1 MKVLLDK
8 NAGFCFGVKNAV
20 DKVFS
25 LVENNKDKKLYTL
38 GPLIHN
44 NQVIEKLRQRNVQA
58 LSNIDESID
67 KNSLIAIRSHGIAED
82 KYKQL
87 QALELEYVECTC
99 PYVLK
104 IHKIVNDHYKRGY
117 QIFIVGDGKHPE
129 VEGINGW
136 CENTAIII
144 EDSSVVANLPNYD
157 KICIVAQTTI
167 TQELWS
173 TVIKE
178 VQNKY
183 NDVAVF
189 ETICSA
195 TENRQKSAAE
205 LAKSVDCMIIIG
217 SRESSNTQ
225 KLVQICKGINRNTI
239 HIETVEE
246 LSLEDIKH
254 FKLIGITA
262 GASTPEWIIKE
273 VITKMEELN
282 RDDQAMMMEEYEK
295 SFKSLYSGDT
305 VTGKVIFVTDDEVMV
320 DIGFK
325 SDGII
330 KKVDFTWDLEQP
342 LKDMIKPGDEVI
354 SKIVTMNDGEG
365 NVVLSKKQVDADK
378 NWFHIENAFN
388 QKTPVDAVIKSVVKG
403 GVVAETFGIRAFI
416 PASLIDIRYA
426 EDLTQYVNTKVK
438 AYVAE
443 YDQDKRKVVLS
454 RKEYL
459 RLEREKSEVEVFSTI
474 QEGQKVKGEVKRLTD
489 FGAFVD
495 IGGVDGLIHVSELSW
510 KRIKHPSE
518 VVKPGQILEAI
529 VLKVDSEKKKI
540 SLGLKQLTAEPWTL
554 VPTKYAIGDIIDVKV
569 ARFADFGAFVELEP
583 GIDGLVHISQI
594 SDKRLAKPAD
604 ALKIG
609 QIVKAKIVDIKFED
623 KKISLSIKEAAEPTE
638 IPMDMPVEST
648 EAPVETPVEPK
659 ETLTEA
665 PAETVETTIETPEES
680 TEIKVEE

>member
-1 MKVLLDK
+1 MKVLLDR

-20 DKVFS
+20 DKVFT
-25 LVENNKDKKLYTL
+25 LAENNKDKNLYTF

-44 NQVIEKLRQRNVQA
+44 NQVIEKLKQQNVQA
-58 LSNIDESID
+58 LKDIDENID

-82 KYKQL
+82 KYKKL
-87 QALELEYVECTC
+87 QALELEYVDCTC

-104 IHKIVNDHYKRGY
+104 IHKIVNDHYKNGY

-136 CENTAIII
+136 CENTAVII
-144 EDSSVVANLPNYD
+144 EDSSIVANLPNYD

-173 TVIKE
+173 TVISE

-183 NDVAVF
+183 NDVKVF

-205 LAKSVDCMIIIG
+205 LARKVDCMIIIG

-225 KLVQICKGINRNTI
+225 KLYQICKGININTI

-246 LSLEDIKH
+246 LSLENINN

-273 VITKMEELN
+273 VVAKMEELN

-330 KKVDFTWDLEQP
+330 KKADFTWDLEQS
-342 LKDMIKPGDEVI
+342 LKDLIKPGDEVE
-354 SKIVTMNDGEG
+354 SQIVTMNDGEG
-365 NVVLSKKQVDADK
+365 NVVLSKRLVDADK
-378 NWFHIENAFN
+378 NWYKIEYAYNE
-388 QKTPVDAVIKSVVKG
+388 KTPVDAVIRTVVKG
-403 GVVAETFGIRAFI
+403 GVVADAFGIRAFI

-426 EDLTQYVNTKVK
+426 EDLTQYLNTKVK
-438 AYVAE
+438 AFVTE
-443 YDQDKRKVVLS
+443 YDKDKRKVVLS
-454 RKEYL
+454 RKEFL

-518 VVKPGQILEAI
+518 IVKVGQIVEAI
-529 VLKVDSEKKKI
+529 VLKVDAEKKKI
-540 SLGLKQLTAEPWTL
+540 SLGLKQTTAEPWTL

-569 ARFADFGAFVELEP
+569 ARFADFGAFVELES

-594 SDKRLAKPAD
+594 SDKRIAKPAD

-609 QIVKAKIVDIKFED
+609 QIVKAKIVDIKLEE
-623 KKISLSIKEAAEPTE
+623 KKISLSIKEAVEPAE
-638 IPMDMPVEST
+638 IPM
-648 EAPVETPVEPK
+648 ETPVD
-659 ETLTEA
+659 
-665 PAETVETTIETPEES
+665 PE
-680 TEIKVEE
+680 V

>member
-1 MKVLLDK
+1 MRILLDK

-25 LVENNKDKKLYTL
+25 LAQNNKDKSLYTY

-44 NQVIEKLRQRNVQA
+44 NQVIEKLKQSNVQA
-58 LSNIDESID
+58 LKDIDESID

-87 QALELEYVECTC
+87 QAMELEYVDCTC

-104 IHKIVNDHYKRGY
+104 IHRIVNEHYKEGY
-117 QIFIVGDGKHPE
+117 QIFIVGDCKHPE

-136 CENTAIII
+136 CENTA
-144 EDSSVVANLPNYD
+144 VVLENASMVEKLPNYD

-167 TQELWS
+167 TQELWI
-173 TVIKE
+173 TVLEE
-178 VQNKY
+178 VKKKY
-183 NDVAVF
+183 NNIKVF

-225 KLVQICKGINRNTI
+225 KLYQICKGINTNTI
-239 HIETVEE
+239 HIETAQE
-246 LSLEDIKH
+246 LSLENIKN
-254 FKLIGITA
+254 FKSVGITA

-273 VITKMEELN
+273 VVTKMDEMN
-282 RDDQAMMMEEYEK
+282 RDNQAMMMEEYEK
-295 SFKSLYSGDT
+295 SFRSLYSGDT

-320 DIGFK
+320 DIGYK

-330 KKVDFTWDLEQP
+330 KKEEFTWDLDLS
-342 LKDMIKPGDEVI
+342 LKDLIKPGDEVE
-354 SKIVTMNDGEG
+354 SKIVNMNDGEG
-365 NVVLSKKQVDADK
+365 NVVLSKKLVDADK
-378 NWFHIENAFN
+378 NWYKIEYAFN
-388 QKTPVDAVIKSVVKG
+388 EKAPVDAVIKSVVKG

-426 EDLTQYVNTKVK
+426 EDLNQYVNTKVK
-438 AYVAE
+438 AFVAE
-443 YDQDKRKVVLS
+443 YDKDKRKVVLS
-454 RKEYL
+454 RKEFL
-459 RLEREKSEVEVFSTI
+459 RLEREKSEKEVFGTI

-510 KRIKHPSE
+510 NRIKHPSE
-518 VVKPGQILEAI
+518 VVKPGQTVEAV
-529 VLKVDSEKKKI
+529 VLKVDAEKKKI

-554 VPTKYAIGDIIDVKV
+554 VPTKYAIGDIVNVKV
-569 ARFADFGAFVELEP
+569 ARFADFGAFVEIEP

-594 SDKRLAKPAD
+594 SDKRIAKPAD

-609 QIVKAKIVDIKFED
+609 ETVKAKIVDIKLEE
-623 KKISLSIKEAAEPTE
+623 KKISLSIKEAAEPVQE
-638 IPMDMPVEST
+638 
-648 EAPVETPVEPK
+648 
-659 ETLTEA
+659 
-665 PAETVETTIETPEES
+665 
-680 TEIKVEE
+680 

>member
-1 MKVLLDK
+1 MKYQEVDKMKILLDK

-25 LVENNKDKKLYTL
+25 LAQNNKDKNLYTY

-44 NQVIEKLRQRNVQA
+44 NQVIEKLNESKVQA
-58 LSNIDESID
+58 LKNIDESID

-87 QALELEYVECTC
+87 QNLGLEYVDCTC

-104 IHKIVNDHYKRGY
+104 IHKIVNEYYKTGY
-117 QIFIVGDGKHPE
+117 QIFIVGDHKHPE
-129 VEGINGW
+129 VEGVNGW
-136 CENTAIII
+136 CENTAVVL
-144 EDSSVVANLPNYD
+144 EDASNVENLPNYD

-173 TVIKE
+173 SVLKE
-178 VQNKY
+178 VQKKY
-183 NDVAVF
+183 QEVKVF

-205 LAKSVDCMIIIG
+205 LARSVDCMIIIG

-225 KLVQICKGINRNTI
+225 KLYQICKGINTNTI
-239 HIETVEE
+239 HIETVSE
-246 LSLEDIKH
+246 LSLENIKK
-254 FKLIGITA
+254 FKSVGITA

-273 VITKMEELN
+273 VVTKMEEMN
-282 RDDQAMMMEEYEK
+282 RDNQAMMMEEYEK

-320 DIGFK
+320 DIGYK

-330 KKVDFTWDLEQP
+330 KKEDFTWDLEQS
-342 LKDMIKPGDEVI
+342 LKDLIKPGDEVE

-365 NVVLSKKQVDADK
+365 NVVLSKKLVDADK
-378 NWFHIENAFN
+378 NWYKIEYAYNEKSA
-388 QKTPVDAVIKSVVKG
+388 VDAVIKSVVKG
-403 GVVAETFGIRAFI
+403 GVVAEVYGIRAFI

-426 EDLTQYVNTKVK
+426 EDLSQYVNTKVK

-443 YDQDKRKVVLS
+443 YDQEKRKVVLS

-459 RLEREKSEVEVFSTI
+459 KQEREKSEKEIFSTI

-510 KRIKHPSE
+510 NRIKHPSE
-518 VVKPGQILEAI
+518 VVKPGQTVEAI
-529 VLKVDSEKKKI
+529 VLKVDADKKKI
-540 SLGLKQLTAEPWTL
+540 SLGLKQTTAEPWTL
-554 VPTKYAIGDIIDVKV
+554 VPTKYNVGDIVNVKV

-594 SDKRLAKPAD
+594 SDKRIAKPAD

-609 QIVKAKIVDIKFED
+609 QMVKAKIVDIKTED
-623 KKISLSIKEAAEPTE
+623 KKISLSIKEAAEPVQE
-638 IPMDMPVEST
+638 
-648 EAPVETPVEPK
+648 
-659 ETLTEA
+659 
-665 PAETVETTIETPEES
+665 
-680 TEIKVEE
+680 